1 MNTDRFDDAIRARHA
16 ESLEHLSPRVRAQLA
31 QRRRAALA
39 GQAPRVSRSPWRF
52 AFPLAA
58 VAAVGALAIGLQ
70 SNTQWRAPDAPAPMV
85 ATVKPSPASDAL
97 ASRTPAPRATALPDT
112 DEATASA
119 SLEENPD
126 LYVWLASDDAADLM
140 AMETSR

>member
-1 MNTDRFDDAIRARHA
+1 
-16 ESLEHLSPRVRAQLA
+16 
-31 QRRRAALA
+31 
-39 GQAPRVSRSPWRF
+39 
-52 AFPLAA
+52 
-58 VAAVGALAIGLQ
+58 LAIGLQ
-70 SNTQWRAPDAPAPMV
+70 MRAPDAPAPMV
-85 ATVKPSPASDAL
+85 ATVKPSPASDAR

-126 LYVWLASDDAADLM
+126 LYVWLASEDAADLM

>member
-1 MNTDRFDDAIRARHA
+1 MSTDDRFDDAIRARHA

-39 GQAPRVSRSPWRF
+39 GQAPRASRSPWRF

-70 SNTQWRAPDAPAPMV
+70 SNGMQGRAPEAPAPMV
-85 ATVKPSPASDAL
+85 ATVKHVPA
-97 ASRTPAPRATALPDT
+97 PAPRATALPDT

-126 LYVWLASDDAADLM
+126 LYVWLASDDAAALM

>member
-85 ATVKPSPASDAL
+85 ATVKHVPA
-97 ASRTPAPRATALPDT
+97 PAPRATALPDT

-126 LYVWLASDDAADLM
+126 LYVWLASDDAAALM